1 MAETPVNARN
11 VNMILAKFFLT
22 LNDSKVRR
30 LHKQEGYESSPI
42 RLATIFA
49 VIGNNSFQIARD
61 FVIYFFAKTPP
72 FVNFML
78 QNH

>member
-49 VIGNNSFQIARD
+49 VIAQ
-61 FVIYFFAKTPP
+61 
-72 FVNFML
+72 
-78 QNH
+78 Q

>member
-1 MAETPVNARN
+1 MAEAPVNARS
-11 VNMILAKFFLT
+11 VNMILAKCFLT

-30 LHKQEGYESSPI
+30 LHKQEGYERSSM

-49 VIGNNSFQIARD
+49 VTGNNSFQIALD
-61 FVIYFFAKTPP
+61 FVIYFSAKTPP